1 MTTLAPNFVV
11 RPYRGVSVQSVPT
24 LEPARLRTHL
34 LSRRVYRRTEFLIA
48 VCADERA
55 IVRIVREPG
64 DAILVPVA
72 DVEVIASGDEVAFVE
87 APDVDTGNATQL
99 AAAAAA
105 SGVRSWVYVVQ
116 GRFQH
121 INFIVDPQPVTI
133 DVVEVIPPGPPKLLE
148 MARAMVAVDDELP
161 PLELRFAAIDL
172 RELIASAPAAVHLLP
187 CRSGGLPSGA
197 GIEFLDEGPP
207 WRADRTLVGCER
219 SRQIHAAMYGRPP
232 QRCVDFCPRV
242 RTDPGRPALTL
253 IKCCI
258 RERGVERRG
267 PRQVLVPWGATLD
280 EVRAGLRLLCGLPA
294 FPPAPVVT
302 EAAELTDL
310 AEEAAAGRLMPAP
323 VLASPDGERGQAAGR
338 LMPAPVWASPDGERG
353 QA

>member
-1 MTTLAPNFVV
+1 MTLAPNFIV

-24 LEPARLRTHL
+24 LEPAGLRSHL

-48 VCADERA
+48 ECDGDRA

-72 DVEVIASGDEVAFVE
+72 DVELIASGDEVVFID

-105 SGVRSWVYVVQ
+105 CGVRTSAYVVQ
-116 GRFQH
+116 GLFQH
-121 INFIVDPQPVTI
+121 INFIVDPQPVAI

-172 RELIASAPAAVHLLP
+172 RDLIASEPAPVHLLP
-187 CRSGGLPSGA
+187 CRSGGLPCGA

-207 WRADRTLVGCER
+207 WREDRTLVGCER
-219 SRQIHAAMYGRPP
+219 SRQIHTAMYGRPP

-242 RTDPGRPALTL
+242 RTDPDREALTL

-280 EVRAGLRLLCGLPA
+280 EVRVGLRLLCGLPA
-294 FPPAPVVT
+294 SPPAPAVT
-302 EAAELTDL
+302 EAPELTP
-310 AEEAAAGRLMPAP
+310 ATEAA
-323 VLASPDGERGQAAGR
+323 
-338 LMPAPVWASPDGERG
+338 
-353 QA
+353 

>member
-1 MTTLAPNFVV
+1 MIRLEPNFIV

-24 LEPARLRTHL
+24 LEPARLRAHL
-34 LSRRVYRRTEFLIA
+34 LSRRVYRRTEFLVA
-48 VCADERA
+48 ECEGERA

-72 DVEVIASGDEVAFVE
+72 EVRIIASGADVAFVD

-99 AAAAAA
+99 AGAAAA
-105 SGVRSWVYVVQ
+105 SGARACVYVVQ
-116 GRFQH
+116 GLFQH
-121 INFIVDPQPVTI
+121 VNFIVDPRPIAI

-161 PLELRFAAIDL
+161 PLELRLEPIDL
-172 RELIASAPAAVHLLP
+172 RDLIANEPANVHLLP

-207 WRADRTLVGCER
+207 WREDRTLVGCER
-219 SRQIHAAMYGRPP
+219 SRQIHQAMYGRPAP
-232 QRCVDFCPRV
+232 RCVDFCPRV
-242 RTDPGRPALTL
+242 RTDPNRASRTL

-294 FPPAPVVT
+294 SAPVPAVTDSRDLSDGPRPADAPAVT
-302 EAAELTDL
+302 EAA
-310 AEEAAAGRLMPAP
+310 A
-323 VLASPDGERGQAAGR
+323 
-338 LMPAPVWASPDGERG
+338 
-353 QA
+353 